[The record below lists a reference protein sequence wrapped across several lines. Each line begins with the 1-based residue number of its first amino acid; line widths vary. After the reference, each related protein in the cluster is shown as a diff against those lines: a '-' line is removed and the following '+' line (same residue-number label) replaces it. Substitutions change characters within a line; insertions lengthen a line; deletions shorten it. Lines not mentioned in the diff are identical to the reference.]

1 MFSQV
6 SKGLLRLNWRVIAN
20 MLGNVL
26 WVEGLL
32 MLLPLIVTLIYQ
44 DGGTM
49 AFAATISIALIVG
62 VPLSR
67 IKTKRSAYF
76 AKDGMIAVGLSW
88 IAVSMVGALPF
99 YFSGDIPSYVDAF
112 FETVSGFTTTGS
124 SILTNVEALTH
135 GMLFWRSFTHWV
147 GGMGVLVFV
156 LALIPKSNERTMHIM
171 RAEVPGPTIGKL
183 VPRLKQ
189 TAMILY
195 QIYMVL
201 TIIEV
206 VLLLFGGMGL
216 FDSLCHSF
224 GTAGTGGFGI
234 KNTSIG
240 YYDSAY
246 IDAIIT
252 IFMILFGINFNIFYF
267 ILIKDY
273 KQAFKDGEMRTY
285 LGVIGLSILLITIN
299 ILPMYDGILEALR
312 YSSFQVGSII
322 TTTGYSTCD
331 FNLWPTFS
339 KIIIMLLM
347 FSGASAGSTG
357 GGMKVSRIMIVAK
370 KVKIDLQKLIHPQ
383 KVDAITMNGKI
394 VPEETV
400 NQILSFFGCYMLIL
414 ASVILIVS
422 LDGFDFET
430 TFSSALT
437 CLSNIGPGFAIC
449 GPVGNFSA
457 FSTISKIVLSFA
469 MLIGRL
475 EIYPIL
481 ILMVPL
487 YWKPKKNK
495 NKHTS

>member
-1 MFSQV
+1 MFSQIK
-6 SKGLLRLNWRVIAN
+6 KGLFRLNWRVIAN

-32 MLLPLIVTLIYQ
+32 MLLPFIVTLIYQ
-44 DGGTM
+44 EGGTK
-49 AFAATISIALIVG
+49 AFAISIAIALLVG

-99 YFSGDIPSYVDAF
+99 YISGEIPSYIDAF

-124 SILTNVEALTH
+124 SILTNVEGLTH
-135 GMLFWRSFTHWV
+135 GMIFWRSFTHWV

-195 QIYMVL
+195 QIYMVM
-201 TIIEV
+201 TIIEA
-206 VLLLFGGMGL
+206 VLLCLGGMPL

-240 YYDSAY
+240 YYDNAY
-246 IDAIIT
+246 YDAIIT
-252 IFMILFGINFNIFYF
+252 IFMILFGVNFNIFYF

-273 KQAFKDGEMRTY
+273 KQAFKDAEMRTY
-285 LGVIGLSILLITIN
+285 FGIIALSIALIAIN
-299 ILPMYDGILEALR
+299 ILPMYDGIFEAIR
-312 YSSFQVGSII
+312 HASFQVGSII
-322 TTTGYSTCD
+322 TTTGYSTVD

-339 KIIIMLLM
+339 KTILFLLM
-347 FSGASAGSTG
+347 FMGASAGSTG
-357 GGMKVSRIMIVAK
+357 GGIKVSRIMIIAK
-370 KVKIDLQKLIHPQ
+370 KVKMDLQKLIHPQ

-400 NQILSFFGCYMLIL
+400 NQISSFFGCYMLIL
-414 ASVILIVS
+414 AVMVLIVS
-422 LDGFDFET
+422 LDNFDFET
-430 TFSSALT
+430 TLT
-437 CLSNIGPGFAIC
+437 SIVACLSNIGPGLGVC
-449 GPVGNFSA
+449 GPAGSFATFSNL
-457 FSTISKIVLSFA
+457 SKIVLSFA

-487 YWKPKKNK
+487 YWKPKKKNQNK
-495 NKHTS
+495 YR

>member
-1 MFSQV
+1 MFSQIK
-6 SKGLLRLNWRVIAN
+6 KGLMRLNWRVIAN

-26 WVEGLL
+26 WVEGIL
-32 MLLPLIVTLIYQ
+32 MILPLIVTFIYQ
-44 DGGTM
+44 DGGSTAFLM
-49 AFAATISIALIVG
+49 AIAIALFIG
-62 VPLSR
+62 IPLSR
-67 IKTKRSAYF
+67 IKAKRASYF

-88 IAVSMVGALPF
+88 IAVSLVGALPF
-99 YFSGDIPSYVDAF
+99 YFSQEIPSYVDAF

-124 SILTNVEALTH
+124 SILTNVEGLTH

-189 TAMILY
+189 TAVILY

-206 VLLLFGGMGL
+206 LLLCLGGMPL

-240 YYDSAY
+240 YYDNAY
-246 IDAIIT
+246 YDIIIT
-252 IFMILFGINFNIFYF
+252 IFMILFGINFNLYYF
-267 ILIKDY
+267 ILIKDF
-273 KQAFKDGEMRTY
+273 KQTFKDQEMRTY
-285 LGVIGLSILLITIN
+285 LGIIAIAIICITIN
-299 ILPMYDGILEALR
+299 ILPMYDGIFSAMR
-312 YSSFQVGSII
+312 HSAFQVGSII
-322 TTTGYSTCD
+322 TTTGYSSCD

-339 KIIIMLLM
+339 KIILFLLM
-347 FSGASAGSTG
+347 FMGASAGSTG
-357 GGMKVSRIMIVAK
+357 GGIKVSRMMIVAK
-370 KVKIDLQKLIHPQ
+370 KVKMDLQKLIHPQ
-383 KVDAITMNGKI
+383 KIDAITMNGKI

-400 NQILSFFGCYMLIL
+400 NQILSFFGCYMLI
-414 ASVILIVS
+414 AAATILVVS
-422 LDGFDFET
+422 LDGFDVEST
-430 TFSSALT
+430 ITSTIA
-437 CLSNIGPGFAIC
+437 CLSNIGPGLGIC
-449 GPVGNFSA
+449 GPFGSFAYFSPL
-457 FSTISKIVLSFA
+457 SKIVLSFA

-481 ILMVPL
+481 ILAVPL

-495 NKHTS
+495 KHYD

>member
-1 MFSQV
+1 MFSQIK
-6 SKGLLRLNWRVIAN
+6 KGLFRLNWRVIAN

-32 MLLPLIVTLIYQ
+32 LILPLLVTFIYQ

-49 AFAATISIALIVG
+49 AFLMTIALALMIG

-67 IKTKRSAYF
+67 IKTKKSAYF

-99 YFSGDIPSYVDAF
+99 YFSGEIPSYIDAF

-124 SILTNVEALTH
+124 SILTDVEALTH

-201 TIIEV
+201 TIIET
-206 VLLLFGGMGL
+206 VLLLLGGMPL

-234 KNTSIG
+234 KATSIG
-240 YYDSAY
+240 YYDNAY
-246 IDAIIT
+246 YDAIIT
-252 IFMILFGINFNIFYF
+252 IFMILFGVNFNIFYF
-267 ILIKDY
+267 ILIKDF
-273 KQAFKDGEMRTY
+273 KQAFKDAEMRTY
-285 LGVIGLSILLITIN
+285 FGIIALSILLIAIN
-299 ILPMYDGILEALR
+299 ILPMYDGFLEAIR

-322 TTTGYSTCD
+322 TTTGYSSCD

-339 KIIIMLLM
+339 KIILFLLM
-347 FSGASAGSTG
+347 FIGASAGSTG
-357 GGMKVSRIMIVAK
+357 GGIKVSRIMIVAK
-370 KVKIDLQKLIHPQ
+370 KIKMDLQKLIHPQ

-414 ASVILIVS
+414 AFCVLAVS
-422 LDGFDFET
+422 LDGFDFEST
-430 TFSSALT
+430 VTSVVA
-437 CLSNIGPGFAIC
+437 CLSNIGPGLGVC
-449 GPVGNFSA
+449 GPMGSFADFSDL
-457 FSTISKIVLSFA
+457 SKIILSGA

-481 ILMVPL
+481 ILIVPL
-487 YWKPKKNK
+487 YWKPKKNRQK
-495 NKHTS
+495 NYH